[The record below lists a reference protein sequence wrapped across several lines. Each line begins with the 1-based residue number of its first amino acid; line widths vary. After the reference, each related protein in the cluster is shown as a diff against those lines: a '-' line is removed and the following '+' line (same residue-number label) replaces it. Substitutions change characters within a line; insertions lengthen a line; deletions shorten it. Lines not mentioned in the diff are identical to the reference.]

1 MSPKRDN
8 EKVMREFKNR
18 FPSFDI
24 AQQEF
29 LKQYRIVE
37 RLRRSVSCNEEVFR
51 MADEKM
57 QSSNPLKNAEFD
69 KAREDLFYQA
79 LVLHGSFVINSY
91 KWRCQPLFV
100 CGLLG

>member
-69 KAREDLFYQA
+69 KSKGRTILSSFGPAWLFCDQFLQMA
-79 LVLHGSFVINSY
+79 L
-91 KWRCQPLFV
+91 QPLFAV
-100 CGLLG
+100 GLLG